1 MSSDEVLQ
9 AAMTLP
15 LADRVT
21 LAEALWASIDEGL
34 PSTDREDRDAIQ
46 QALRRDAELTSGQAL
61 GRSHEQVM
69 DAARR
74 VLG

>member
-9 AAMTLP
+9 AALTLP

>member
-1 MSSDEVLQ
+1 MSNEEVLQ
-9 AAMTLP
+9 AAMTMP
-15 LADRVT
+15 LVDRVT
-21 LAEALWASIDEGL
+21 LAQALWASIDEGL
-34 PSTDREDRDAIQ
+34 PSSDSEDQDTIQ
-46 QALRRDAELTSGQAL
+46 QAMRRDAELTSGQAI